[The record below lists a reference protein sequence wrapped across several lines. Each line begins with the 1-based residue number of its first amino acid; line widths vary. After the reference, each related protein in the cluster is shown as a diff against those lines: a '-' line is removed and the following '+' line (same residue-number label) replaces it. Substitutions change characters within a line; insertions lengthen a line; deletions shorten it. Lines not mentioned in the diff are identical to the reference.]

1 MCLVQGWSCCTDDSA
16 SKRFPDTKSDILL
29 SDDDEEGADDD
40 EGEAQSILDEDVV
53 EVIVLSVC
61 QEEVD
66 VIVGD
71 MEEDES
77 WEKDGRAAR

>member
-1 MCLVQGWSCCTDDSA
+1 MCLVQGWSCCADDGA
-16 SKRFPDTKSDILL
+16 SKGFLDTKPDILL
-29 SDDDEEGADDD
+29 GDDDEEGADDD
-40 EGEAQSILDEDVV
+40 EGEPQSILDEDVV

-66 VIVGD
+66 VVVGD

-77 WEKDGRAAR
+77 WEKGGRAAR